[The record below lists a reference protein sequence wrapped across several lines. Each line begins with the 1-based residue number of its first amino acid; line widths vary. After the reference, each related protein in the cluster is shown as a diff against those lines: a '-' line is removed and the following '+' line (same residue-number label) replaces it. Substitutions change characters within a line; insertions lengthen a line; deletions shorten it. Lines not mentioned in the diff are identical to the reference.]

1 MKSLML
7 LLVWL
12 SFLPGEAGAKE
23 DIYFKAAAQSGDGVY
38 SLLRRYDL
46 DNYPCNFEEF
56 YRLNKLSKNKHLMA
70 GKEYQLPIKIL
81 TYNGK
86 SIRSTLGTDNWDQAI
101 RIQEYNNNMYKKGL
115 RADVFTNSNILW
127 VPFHELNCPES
138 PIKTVPPTPETEP
151 ISETKTPEAPRNYAI
166 FGSKYAYTPLKS
178 SRLQGEV
185 FYVVSGHGGPDPG
198 AMSTRQGK
206 KLCEDEYAY
215 DVALRFCRLL
225 IENGAVAY
233 MVTRDEN
240 DGIRDNTYLGCDTD
254 ETVWKNQPIPEVQ
267 KERLTQRSD
276 VINQLSAGYELS
288 GNKNQVAVII
298 HVDSRTRS
306 QKTDVFF
313 YHHPESEASK
323 TIATQILQTI
333 RQKYRKYQPG
343 RDYGGTVKSRDLHM
357 LREVKIPAVYVELA
371 NIRNPTDQIR
381 IVETRNRQL
390 LAEWMLEAFLED

>member
-1 MKSLML
+1 MKPIFFLIAWI
-7 LLVWL
+7 VFL
-12 SFLPGEAGAKE
+12 SPTAMAE
-23 DIYFKAAAQSGDGVY
+23 DIYFKATAQTGDGVY
-38 SLLRRYDL
+38 SLLRRYKL
-46 DNYPCNFEEF
+46 DAYPCNFEEF
-56 YRLNKLSKNKHLMA
+56 YRLNKLKQNKHLLA
-70 GKEYQLPIKIL
+70 GKEYQLPIKIY

-86 SIRSTLGTDNWDQAI
+86 SIRSTLGIEDWDLAI
-101 RIQEYNNNMYKKGL
+101 RIQEYNNEMYKKGL

-127 VPFHELNCPES
+127 VPHHELSCPAQALEVS
-138 PIKTVPPTPETEP
+138 DPEPQFIETPTGNFRTF
-151 ISETKTPEAPRNYAI
+151 SI

-178 SRLQGEV
+178 SKLNGKV

-225 IENGAVAY
+225 IENGATAY

-240 DGIRDNTYLGCDTD
+240 DGIRDQSYLSCDTD
-254 ETVWKNQPIPEVQ
+254 ETVWKNQVIPEMQ

-276 VINQLSAGYELS
+276 IINTLSTGHSLS
-288 GNKNQVAVII
+288 GDNEQLAIII
-298 HVDSRTRS
+298 HVDSRSKS

-313 YHHPESEASK
+313 YHHPDSPNSK
-323 TIATQILQTI
+323 TIADDILHAI
-333 RQKYRKYQPG
+333 REKYRRYQPG
-343 RDYGGTVKSRDLHM
+343 KDYQGTVKARDLHM

-371 NIRNPTDQIR
+371 NIRNPGDQIR

-390 LAEWMLEAFLED
+390 LAEWMLDAFLLKKK